1 MKQYLKSKTI
11 WMNVI
16 ALIAI
21 VSAGQFGFV
30 LDGTTQAAML
40 VVMNMLLRA
49 ITKEELVWTTE

>member
-21 VSAGQFGFV
+21 ISAGQFGVV
-30 LDGTTQAAML
+30 LDGNTQASL
-40 VVMNMLLRA
+40 LFFMNVILRK
-49 ITKEELVWTTE
+49 ITKEELVWSID